1 MATDMVQMN
10 ARISRSLKE
19 RGDAALER
27 AGYTPSQAI
36 RKLWDYAARN
46 LHDPHAIQNLFDAPN
61 EAVQSEIEKER
72 ARRREA
78 FQKDMNIVAE
88 TYERLGV
95 EPSEHTINASWDE
108 LRDEALLERLRE
120 RGLDA

>member
-95 EPSEHTINASWDE
+95 ESSEHTINASWDE